1 MDVFFSSALHI
12 VTPIPFMWCVLGVAL
27 GIVVGA
33 IPGLSGAMLITMTVP
48 LTFFM
53 GDFHDALILLV
64 SMYVGSVSGGLI
76 SATLL
81 RMPGTPAAVMT
92 TLDGYPMARSGQAGR
107 ALGLGIMASFAG
119 GLVSWLF
126 LVILSPML
134 AIWATK
140 FGPWEYFAMVAMA
153 LVLIASVSSGSMLK
167 GLLAGFLGIIASMP
181 GVDESTGRLRLTF
194 GFDEWSNGLT
204 LLPVLLG
211 IFVISQVLKYVVD
224 IDAKS
229 EAISASTKNMLMSLK
244 DWKDQAVNIIR
255 SSLIGTWVGILP
267 GIGASI
273 GSICAYSVARN
284 VSKTPE
290 KFGTGFEDGIIASET
305 ANNATVGGALV
316 PLVTMGIP
324 GSVID
329 AILISALLMH
339 NLQPGPLLF
348 VTEPEI
354 PYTIIATHLIAN
366 VVMVVLMLVS
376 VKWIAR
382 LVQVPTAYLMPVILM
397 VLHRRLFLDAEP
409 GIRHVGRHRL
419 RRPGLRDGEGPHPAR
434 ALRHRLHPGRPGGK
448 HAAVRADGLGGI
460 NRTALH
466 PAHLGHVPGDHGA
479 SAGLVDRDRDSH
491 HPPALGPV
499 NRAPPWRP
507 APQEKNR
514 RQCLGPED

>member
-397 VLHRRLFLDAEP
+397 FCIVGSFSMQNREFDMWVAIVFGVLGFAMERARIPLAPFVIGFILGDLAEST
-409 GIRHVGRHRL
+409 L
-419 RRPGLRDGEGPHPAR
+419 RSGLM
-434 ALRHRLHPGRPGGK
+434 
-448 HAAVRADGLGGI
+448 
-460 NRTALH
+460 
-466 PAHLGHVPGDHGA
+466 A
-479 SAGLVDRDRDSH
+479 SAGSIEPLFTRPISGTFLVIT
-491 HPPALGPV
+491 ALLLV
-499 NRAPPWRP
+499 WSIVTEIRIT
-507 APQEKNR
+507 
-514 RQCLGPED
+514 RQLSAR